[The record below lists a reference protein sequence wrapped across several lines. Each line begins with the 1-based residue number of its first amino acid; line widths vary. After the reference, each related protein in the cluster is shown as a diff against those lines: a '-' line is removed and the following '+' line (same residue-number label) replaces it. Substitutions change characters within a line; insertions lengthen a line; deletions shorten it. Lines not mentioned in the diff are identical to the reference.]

1 MDEFSLIQRYFQR
14 DLPQDHPRKYQQNLS
29 TGVSLGI
36 GDDAA
41 LLTPPAQHELVI
53 STDTLIAGR
62 HFPLETDAFDIGW
75 KAVAVNLSDLAA
87 MGATAHSILLALT
100 LPKADPDF
108 LAQLAKGIFAL
119 CDASNVTL
127 IGGDTTRGETLSL
140 TVTALGWIPTGQA
153 ILRSGAQIGDL
164 IVVSNTLGDAA
175 YALQHLNDPLLDP
188 NLKARLDRPTPRLAL
203 GTALRGYASAM
214 LDISDGLAQDLG
226 HILKASHVAARI
238 EVEKLPFS
246 SPLAELSVEQR
257 APLALSGGDDYELC
271 FTIAPQKF
279 ADFQQ
284 LWPCNDLPLTII
296 GEIVQHK
303 PERARLTIF
312 HNQHPFHVNTQGF
325 KHFD

>member
-1 MDEFSLIQRYFQR
+1 MDEFSLIQQYFQR
-14 DLPQDHPRKYQQNLS
+14 KSQQNS
-29 TGVSLGI
+29 NHDGINLGI

-41 LLTPPAQHELVI
+41 LLAPPANHELVI

-62 HFPLETDAFDIGW
+62 HFPNETDAFDIGW

-100 LPKADPDF
+100 LPKANPDF
-108 LAQLAKGIFAL
+108 LAKLAEGIFAL

-153 ILRSGAQIGDL
+153 ILRGGAHIGDL

-175 YALQHLNDPLLDP
+175 YALQHLDSPQLDP
-188 NLKARLDRPTPRLAL
+188 NLKSRLDRPTPRLAL
-203 GTALRGYASAM
+203 GKALRGYASAM

-226 HILKASHVAARI
+226 HILTASDVAAQI
-238 EVEKLPFS
+238 NVEKLPFS
-246 SPLAELSVEQR
+246 VPLAALDIQQR

-271 FTIAPQKF
+271 FTISPQKF

-284 LWPCNDLPLTII
+284 LWSTDDLPLTVI
-296 GEIVQHK
+296 GEIVQHA
-303 PERARLTIF
+303 PENERLTIL
-312 HNQHPFHVNTQGF
+312 HNHLPFDVNTKGF

>member
-1 MDEFSLIQRYFQR
+1 MDEFSLIQQYFQR
-14 DLPQDHPRKYQQNLS
+14 KSHSKSSKNS
-29 TGVSLGI
+29 IHSGISLGI

-41 LLTPPAQHELVI
+41 LLAPPANHELVI

-62 HFPLETDAFDIGW
+62 HFPLDTPPFDIGW

-108 LAQLAKGIFAL
+108 LAKLAEGIFAL
-119 CDASNVTL
+119 CDAYNVSL
-127 IGGDTTRGETLSL
+127 IGGDTTRGDTLSL

-153 ILRSGAQIGDL
+153 ILRTGAQIGDL

-175 YALQHLNDPLLDP
+175 YALQHLNDPQLDSS
-188 NLKARLDRPTPRLAL
+188 LKSRLDRPIPRLEL
-203 GTALRGYASAM
+203 GKALRSYASAM

-226 HILKASHVAARI
+226 HILTASDVAGQI
-238 EVEKLPFS
+238 HVEKLPFS
-246 SPLAELSVEQR
+246 TLLAALSAEMR

-271 FTIAPQKF
+271 FTISPQKF

-284 LWPCNDLPLTII
+284 LWLVNDLPLTVI
-296 GEIVQHK
+296 GEIVQHTPK
-303 PERARLTIF
+303 NERLTIEY
-312 HNQHPFHVNTQGF
+312 HHQPFHVNTQGF

>member
-14 DLPQDHPRKYQQNLS
+14 EHPRKSQQNS
-29 TGVSLGI
+29 SAGVSLGI

-41 LLTPPAQHELVI
+41 LLAPPANHELVI

-62 HFPLETDAFDIGW
+62 HFPLDTNPFDIGW

-108 LAQLAKGIFAL
+108 LAKLAEGIFAL
-119 CDASNVTL
+119 CDASNVAL

-140 TVTALGWIPTGQA
+140 TVTVLGWIPTGQA

-175 YALQHLNDPLLDP
+175 FALQHLNDPSLDQ
-188 NLKARLDRPTPRLAL
+188 NLKARLDRPTPRLTL
-203 GTALRGYASAM
+203 GKALRGYASAM

-226 HILKASHVAARI
+226 HILTASNVAAHI
-238 EVEKLPFS
+238 DVEKLPFS
-246 SPLAELSVEQR
+246 TTLAALNVDQR

-271 FTIAPQKF
+271 FTISPQKW

-284 LWPCNDLPLTII
+284 LWGGNDLPLTVI
-296 GEIVQHK
+296 GAIVRYTQK
-303 PERARLTIF
+303 NERLTIE
-312 HNQHPFHVNTQGF
+312 HHHQPFHVNTQGF

>member
-1 MDEFSLIQRYFQR
+1 MDEFSLIQKFFFKDSQR
-14 DLPQDHPRKYQQNLS
+14 NS
-29 TGVSLGI
+29 SESGVRLGI

-41 LLTPPAQHELVI
+41 LLAPPANHELVI

-62 HFPLETDAFDIGW
+62 HFPLDTNPFDIGW

-87 MGATAHSILLALT
+87 MGATPHSILLALT

-108 LAQLAKGIFAL
+108 LAKLAEGIFAL
-119 CDASNVTL
+119 CDASNVVL

-153 ILRSGAQIGDL
+153 ILRSSAQIGDL

-175 YALQHLNDPLLDP
+175 FALQHLHNPKLDP
-188 NLKARLDRPTPRLAL
+188 QLKSRLDRPIPRLAL
-203 GTALRGYASAM
+203 GQALCGYASAM

-226 HILKASHVAARI
+226 HILTASDVEGQIH
-238 EVEKLPFS
+238 VEKLPFS
-246 SPLAELSVEQR
+246 APLAALSLEMR
-257 APLALSGGDDYELC
+257 TPLALSGGDDYELC
-271 FTIAPQKF
+271 FTISPQKF

-284 LWPCNDLPLTII
+284 LWLGNDLPLTVI
-296 GEIVQHK
+296 GEIVQHAK
-303 PERARLTIF
+303 ARERLTIL
-312 HNQHPFHVNTQGF
+312 HNQLPFHVNTKGF

>member
-1 MDEFSLIQRYFQR
+1 MDEFSLIQRYFQTEN
-14 DLPQDHPRKYQQNLS
+14 PRKYQQNSS

-41 LLTPPAQHELVI
+41 LLAPPANHELVI

-62 HFPLETDAFDIGW
+62 HFPLDTDAFDIGW

-87 MGATAHSILLALT
+87 MGATPHSILLALT

-108 LAQLAKGIFAL
+108 LAKLAEGIFAL

-140 TVTALGWIPTGQA
+140 TVTALGWVPTGQA

-164 IVVSNTLGDAA
+164 VVVSNALGDAA
-175 YALQHLNDPLLDP
+175 FALQHLHNPKLDSQ
-188 NLKARLDRPTPRLAL
+188 LKSRLDRPTPRLEL
-203 GTALRGYASAM
+203 GKALRGYASAM

-226 HILKASHVAARI
+226 HILTASEVAARI
-238 EVEKLPFS
+238 EVEKLPLS
-246 SPLAELSVEQR
+246 THLAGLSVEQR

-271 FTIAPQKF
+271 FTISPQKF

-284 LWPCNDLPLTII
+284 LWASNDLPLTVI
-296 GEIVQHK
+296 GEIVQHT
-303 PERARLTIF
+303 PANERLTIL
-312 HNQHPFHVNTQGF
+312 HNHLPFHVNSQGF

>member
-1 MDEFSLIQRYFQR
+1 MDEFSLIQQYFQR
-14 DLPQDHPRKYQQNLS
+14 EKPQRKSQQNSS
-29 TGVSLGI
+29 TGVNLGI

-41 LLTPPAQHELVI
+41 LLAPPTNHELVI

-62 HFPLETDAFDIGW
+62 HFPLDTNPFDIGW

-108 LAQLAKGIFAL
+108 LAKLAEGIFAL
-119 CDASNVTL
+119 CDTLNVTL
-127 IGGDTTRGETLSL
+127 VGGDTTRGETLTL

-175 YALQHLNDPLLDP
+175 YALQQLNNPQLDP
-188 NLKARLDRPTPRLAL
+188 NLKSRLDRPTPRLAL
-203 GTALRGYASAM
+203 GNALRGYASAM

-226 HILKASHVAARI
+226 HILVTSDVAARI
-238 EVEKLPFS
+238 DIEKLPFS
-246 SPLAELSVEQR
+246 APLAALNLEQR
-257 APLALSGGDDYELC
+257 ASLALSGGDDYELC
-271 FTIAPQKF
+271 FTISPQKF

-284 LWPCNDLPLTII
+284 LWSGNDLPLTVI
-296 GEIVQHK
+296 GEIVQHAQ
-303 PERARLTIF
+303 ENQRLTIL
-312 HNQHPFHVNTQGF
+312 HNHLPFHVNTKGF

>member
-1 MDEFSLIQRYFQR
+1 MDEFSLIQQYFQR
-14 DLPQDHPRKYQQNLS
+14 KSHLKSPQDS
-29 TGVSLGI
+29 SMGVSLGI

-41 LLTPPAQHELVI
+41 LLAPPAHHELVI

-62 HFPLETDAFDIGW
+62 HFPIDTDAFDIGW

-100 LPKADPDF
+100 LPQADPDF
-108 LAQLAKGIFAL
+108 LAKLTEGIFAL

-127 IGGDTTRGETLSL
+127 IGGDTTRGKTLSL

-175 YALQHLNDPLLDP
+175 FALQHLNDPQLDP
-188 NLKARLDRPTPRLAL
+188 NLKLRLDRPTPRLEL
-203 GTALRGYASAM
+203 GKALRGYASAM

-226 HILKASHVAARI
+226 HILIASDVAARI
-238 EVEKLPFS
+238 HVENLPFTET
-246 SPLAELSVEQR
+246 LAGFSVEQR

-271 FTIAPQKF
+271 FTISPQKF

-284 LWPCNDLPLTII
+284 RWSSQHLPLAVI
-296 GEIVQHK
+296 GEIVQHAPK
-303 PERARLTIF
+303 NERLTILYN
-312 HNQHPFHVNTQGF
+312 HLPFHLNTKGF

>member
-1 MDEFSLIQRYFQR
+1 MDEFSLIQQYFQR
-14 DLPQDHPRKYQQNLS
+14 KSHRKSQQNSS
-29 TGVSLGI
+29 TGVTLGI

-41 LLTPPAQHELVI
+41 LLAPPAQHELVI

-62 HFPLETDAFDIGW
+62 HFPFDTHPFDIGW

-108 LAQLAKGIFAL
+108 LAKLAEGIFAL

-127 IGGDTTRGETLSL
+127 IGGDTTRGDTLSL
-140 TVTALGWIPTGQA
+140 TVTALGWVPTGQA

-175 YALQHLNDPLLDP
+175 FALQHLHDPQLNK
-188 NLKARLDRPTPRLAL
+188 NLKSRLDRPMPRLAL
-203 GTALRGYASAM
+203 GKALRSYASAM

-226 HILKASHVAARI
+226 HILTASDVAGQI
-238 EVEKLPFS
+238 HVEKLPFS
-246 SPLAELSVEQR
+246 EPLAAHNLEMR

-271 FTIAPQKF
+271 FTISRQKL

-284 LWPCNDLPLTII
+284 RWSGNDLPLTVI
-296 GEIVQHK
+296 GDIVQHSPK
-303 PERARLTIF
+303 NERLTIL
-312 HNQHPFHVNTQGF
+312 HNHQPFHVNTQGF

>member
-14 DLPQDHPRKYQQNLS
+14 EHQRKSQQNSS
-29 TGVSLGI
+29 TGVNLGI

-41 LLTPPAQHELVI
+41 LLAPPAYHELVI

-62 HFPLETDAFDIGW
+62 HFPLDTDAFDIGW

-87 MGATAHSILLALT
+87 MGATPHSILLALT

-108 LAQLAKGIFAL
+108 LAKLAEGIFAL
-119 CDASNVTL
+119 CDASNVAL
-127 IGGDTTRGETLSL
+127 IGGDTTRGEALSL

-164 IVVSNTLGDAA
+164 VVISNTVGDAA
-175 YALQHLNDPLLDP
+175 FALQHLHNPKLAP
-188 NLKARLDRPTPRLAL
+188 QLKARLDRPTPRIAL
-203 GTALRGYASAM
+203 GQALRGYASAM

-226 HILKASHVAARI
+226 HILSASNVAAQI
-238 EVEKLPFS
+238 HVEKLPFS
-246 SPLAELSVEQR
+246 PTLAGFSVEQR

-271 FTIAPQKF
+271 FTISPQKF
-279 ADFQQ
+279 AEFQQ
-284 LWPCNDLPLTII
+284 LWSDNDLPLTVI
-296 GEIVQHK
+296 GEIVQHASAS
-303 PERARLTIF
+303 ERLTIL
-312 HNQHPFHVNTQGF
+312 HNHLPFQMNTQGF

>member
-1 MDEFSLIQRYFQR
+1 MDEFSLIQQYFQR
-14 DLPQDHPRKYQQNLS
+14 KHRKSQQISS
-29 TGVSLGI
+29 TGVILGI

-41 LLTPPAQHELVI
+41 LLAPPAHHELVI

-62 HFPLETDAFDIGW
+62 HFPVDTDAFDIGW

-100 LPKADPDF
+100 LPQADPNF
-108 LAQLAKGIFAL
+108 LAKLAKGMFTL
-119 CDASNVTL
+119 CDAANVAL

-175 YALQHLNDPLLDP
+175 FALQHLNNAQCDPQ
-188 NLKARLDRPTPRLAL
+188 LKSRLDRPTPRLKL
-203 GTALRGYASAM
+203 GQALRGYASAM

-226 HILKASHVAARI
+226 HILTASDVAARI
-238 EVEKLPFS
+238 NVETLPFS
-246 SPLAELSVEQR
+246 EPLAALSLEMR

-271 FTIAPQKF
+271 FTISPQKF

-284 LWPCNDLPLTII
+284 RWARQDLPLTVI
-296 GEIVQHK
+296 GEIVQHAPK
-303 PERARLTIF
+303 NERLTIL
-312 HNQHPFHVNTQGF
+312 HNHLPFHVNTQGF